1 VQWKPPPDEQYKL
14 NVDAA
19 FSAVTRKGGWGCVVR
34 NNASDVL
41 DIGACNIQR
50 ASSALHVEALAA
62 LYGLERELT
71 NWE

>member
-34 NNASDVL
+34 NNAGDVL
-41 DIGACNIQR
+41 DIGAGNIQR
-50 ASSALHVEALAA
+50 ASSALYAEALAA